1 MGQNFSQ
8 DVRATQDEEPVTSQ
22 SNKQQS
28 ILSLTKEEE
37 IELHEE
43 FKKFQEQLRQKDIQS
58 TELQNELRT
67 KEQDLITIKDRL
79 LEFQRQV
86 EVLIEGKQSQVME
99 LQSQL
104 RTNEQEII
112 TMRER
117 EKRAGLLMEAEQW
130 RVRELQSQLETNGQE
145 MRAAREQL
153 RGTQQREINLNRIL
167 ADYQCKNPPDWV
179 INRNEIYISD
189 QVLGIGAW
197 GKVFRGKVHG
207 CVVAVKK
214 MHETIMSDYNR
225 RVFERE
231 ANIASKCRHP
241 CMLLLIGATI
251 DDETPLLV
259 TEIMDCSLREVLH
272 SKDEPPLSTAEVSII
287 SQDVARALNYLHQKR
302 EPVVHCDVNSGNVL
316 LWRQGNQ
323 WRAKVSDYGTANF
336 LHQSTEC
343 RSSPGNPV
351 YCAPEFLCENPHRPI
366 SCKVSLSVTLT
377 YYDNPA
383 LVFYFDMIPNTT
395 L

>member
-1 MGQNFSQ
+1 MN
-8 DVRATQDEEPVTSQ
+8 
-22 SNKQQS
+22 
-28 ILSLTKEEE
+28 EEE
-37 IELHEE
+37 
-43 FKKFQEQLRQKDIQS
+43 RQ
-58 TELQNELRT
+58 
-67 KEQDLITIKDRL
+67 
-79 LEFQRQV
+79 QV
-86 EVLIEGKQSQVME
+86 LE

-104 RTNEQEII
+104 RTNE
-112 TMRER
+112 
-117 EKRAGLLMEAEQW
+117 
-130 RVRELQSQLETNGQE
+130 QE

-153 RGTQQREINLNRIL
+153 RGTQQREFNLNRIL

-272 SKDEPPLSTAEVSII
+272 GKDEPPLSTTEVSII
-287 SQDVARALNYLHQKR
+287 SQDVARALNYLHKKR

-323 WRAKVSDYGTANF
+323 WRAKLSDYGTANF

-351 YCAPEFLCENPHRPI
+351 YCAPEFLCENTHQPI
-366 SCKVSLSVTLT
+366 SCKVSLSVILT
-377 YYDNPA
+377 YYDN
-383 LVFYFDMIPNTT
+383 LLFSI
-395 L
+395 LI